1 MEDSPREV
9 VFPNTVS
16 PAALALLQ
24 QFDAATIRNA
34 QAIALA
40 EVVEDAQRAIQAGEK
55 SLAAWDRYRAALQNG
70 LPAEELHAL
79 AIRAG
84 AAADFARA
92 AVEVT
97 QRGLEV
103 IEEAI
108 AFLDGRPPA

>member
-1 MEDSPREV
+1 MEELPCEV

-40 EVVEDAQRAIQAGEK
+40 EVVEDAQRAIQAREK
-55 SLAAWDRYRAALQNG
+55 SLAAWARYCDALKND
-70 LPAEELHAL
+70 LPAEELYAM
-79 AIRAG
+79 AVRAG

-92 AVEVT
+92 TAETTRAGLAV
-97 QRGLEV
+97 L
-103 IEEAI
+103 EEAV
-108 AFLDGRPPA
+108 AALDGRPPA